1 MMTEHSKP
9 DQLGKLTD
17 RQVFKTAPW
26 LQRLLAEHRKDKRAC
41 PSCGGTLKH
50 DYDALTGKGVYR
62 VHEACNACD
71 LGTTTEYPPEWVAR
85 TTARIRR
92 ENGTLKHGG

>member
-1 MMTEHSKP
+1 MTERTKP

-26 LQRLLAEHRKDKRAC
+26 LQRLLAEHRKTWRTC
-41 PSCGGTLKH
+41 PNCGSTLKH

-62 VHEACNACD
+62 VHEACTACT
-71 LGTTTEYPPEWVAR
+71 LVHTTEYPPEWVAR
-85 TTARIRR
+85 ISARLRR
-92 ENGTLKHGG
+92 EQGTL